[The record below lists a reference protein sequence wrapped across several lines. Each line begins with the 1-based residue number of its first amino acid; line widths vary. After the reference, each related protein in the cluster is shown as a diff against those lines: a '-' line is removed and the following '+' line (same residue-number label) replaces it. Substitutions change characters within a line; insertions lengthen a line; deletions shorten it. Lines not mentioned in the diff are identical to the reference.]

1 MSKDQGMQLEKE
13 NLKRDLQDRHI
24 QMIAIGG
31 IIGIGLFLGSA
42 SSIRVA
48 GPGLIV
54 SYGLG
59 GLIMF
64 CVMRMLGEIAVEYPV
79 SSSFAGY
86 AREFFGPKIA
96 FLTGWTY
103 WYMWATIAMCEISGA
118 GIYCRFWWPDISQWM
133 VALVCLIIFTCT
145 NLIAVRLYGEF
156 EFWFAL
162 IKVVTIIAMLICG
175 GAVILFG
182 VGNGGV
188 AVGISNLWM
197 HGGFFAKGLSGVVMA
212 LVMVTFAYSGC
223 EMIGITAGE
232 ASNPEVT
239 LKSAIN
245 KVFWRILIFYCGS
258 IFVILSIYPW
268 TEIGKIGSPFV
279 LVFKRM
285 GLDGAASVM
294 NAVMMSSA
302 LSCLNSGIYTC
313 GRMIYGLGLRREG
326 PAWMAKLNAGQ
337 VPVNGILLTM
347 AVVAIGVVM
356 NYFFPGRVFDIISS
370 VASTG
375 CLWAWGVIGLMHLR
389 WRKSLSPERF
399 AKLKFPIPASPLLN
413 YIVLAYV
420 VLVCIGM
427 TMDPDN
433 ALALGVF
440 PAWIIILLICYK
452 VFNVE
457 EKTKVITAEAK
468 KMEW

>member
-1 MSKDQGMQLEKE
+1 MSKEQGMQLEKE

-54 SYGLG
+54 SYAFG

-79 SSSFAGY
+79 SSSFVGY

-118 GIYCRFWWPDISQWM
+118 GIYMKFWYPDVSQWM
-133 VALVCLIIFTCT
+133 VALVCLVIFTCT
-145 NLIAVRLYGEF
+145 NLIAVKLYGEF

-197 HGGFFAKGLSGVVMA
+197 HGGFFAKGFSGVIMA
-212 LVMVTFAYSGC
+212 LTMVTFAYSGC

-232 ASNPEVT
+232 ANNPEVT

-258 IFVILSIYPW
+258 IFVILAIYPW

-294 NAVMMSSA
+294 NAVMLSSA

-313 GRMIYGLGLRREG
+313 GRMIYGLGLRKEG
-326 PAWMAKLNAGQ
+326 PEWMAKLNAGQ

-356 NYFFPGRVFDIISS
+356 NFFFPGKVFDIISS

-375 CLWAWGVIGLMHLR
+375 CLWAWGVITLMHLK

-399 AKLKFPIPASPLLN
+399 AALKFPLPMSPILN
-413 YIVLAYV
+413 WVVVAYV
-420 VLVCIGM
+420 ILVIIGM

-433 ALALGVF
+433 LMALGVF
-440 PAWIIILLICYK
+440 PIWIGILLVCYS
-452 VFNVE
+452 VFNIADR
-457 EKTKVITAEAK
+457 TKVISTEAK